1 MFAMPQFVLDI
12 DIFGAQIPTFN
23 MMGRKNVT
31 TSCGA
36 CASIL
41 ILTVTFAFGLVKL
54 QHLNE
59 RKNPAISTLVSPL
72 EDEYSLN
79 TGSDDFM
86 MAFSAFQEG
95 SQKQFN
101 DQRYVRW
108 QARLAV
114 MDNGTMNMTQKLL
127 HACTK
132 EELARFNPPENTDI
146 ADKIQMQFTE
156 GSLFCLD
163 WKEEQRELWGNWR
176 NLVNYS
182 YIDVMLVPCASSLAD
197 AEECIWD
204 KDQVIDYIGPIWHM
218 DVYFNQQNFKPNTYG
233 DDRIEKKMTKTT
245 VRNI

>member
-1 MFAMPQFVLDI
+1 MFAMPKFLLDL
-12 DIFGAQIPTFN
+12 DMFGAQIPTFN
-23 MMGRKNVT
+23 MKGREKVT

-36 CASIL
+36 CASII
-41 ILTVTFAFGLVKL
+41 ILTMTFAYGLVKL
-54 QHLNE
+54 QHLDE

-72 EDEYSLN
+72 EDDYRFN

-95 SQKQFN
+95 SHKQLN

-108 QARLAV
+108 QARLAQMV
-114 MDNGTMNMTQKLL
+114 NGTMSMTQTLL

-132 EELARFNPPENTDI
+132 EELARLNPPENTDI
-146 ADKIQMQFTE
+146 TDKIQMQQTE
-156 GSLFCLD
+156 GSLFCIE
-163 WKEEQRELWGNWR
+163 WKKFQHELWGNWR

-182 YIDVMLVPCASSLAD
+182 YIDVMLIPCASSAAD

-204 KDQVIDYIGPIWHM
+204 KDQVVDYIGPIWHM
-218 DVYFNQQNFKPNTYG
+218 DVYFNQENFVSNKYG
-233 DDRIEKKMTKTT
+233 DDRIEKKMIKTT